1 MGWAAHAAR
10 RPAADN
16 RRAVDS
22 RPPAVLTEIR
32 SLLDLPAGAQLPSRA
47 SLEHTLTSGY
57 AYALGLERDR
67 VRLER
72 RLSALLRSVDRT
84 PPRELSEL
92 TGQLEHAEQEL
103 RDVRALLSELREQT
117 FS

>member
-1 MGWAAHAAR
+1 MGPAAHAGSRSSTDNQAALDDP
-10 RPAADN
+10 PA
-16 RRAVDS
+16 
-22 RPPAVLTEIR
+22 AVLTEIR
-32 SLLDLPAGAQLPSRA
+32 SLLDLPESELPPRA

-72 RLSALLRSVDRT
+72 RLQDLLGSAEALTGEMSALSEQLADAE
-84 PPRELSEL
+84 REL
-92 TGQLEHAEQEL
+92 A
-103 RDVRALLSELREQT
+103 DVRALLSELREQT

>member
-1 MGWAAHAAR
+1 VR
-10 RPAADN
+10 D
-16 RRAVDS
+16 
-22 RPPAVLTEIR
+22 RPPEVLTEIR
-32 SLLDLPAGAQLPSRA
+32 SLLDLPAGADLPSRD

-72 RLSALLRSVDRT
+72 RLHDLLRSAEALTGEMTDLSAKLAYAE
-84 PPRELSEL
+84 REL
-92 TGQLEHAEQEL
+92 A
-103 RDVRALLSELREQT
+103 DVRALLSELREQT

>member
-1 MGWAAHAAR
+1 M
-10 RPAADN
+10 
-16 RRAVDS
+16 AVDE
-22 RPPAVLTEIR
+22 RLPAVLTEIR
-32 SLLDLPAGAQLPSRA
+32 SLLELPVGAELPSRA

-72 RLSALLRSVDRT
+72 RLSELLRSVEEA
-84 PPRELSEL
+84 PSGEVSQLSGQLAYAEREL
-92 TGQLEHAEQEL
+92 A
-103 RDVRALLSELREQT
+103 DVRALLSELREQT

>member
-1 MGWAAHAAR
+1 MDER
-10 RPAADN
+10 L
-16 RRAVDS
+16 
-22 RPPAVLTEIR
+22 PAVLTEIR
-32 SLLDLPAGAQLPSRA
+32 SLLELPAGAELPSRA

-72 RLSALLRSVDRT
+72 RLHAALRSVGEASSGELSQLTEQLADAE
-84 PPRELSEL
+84 REL
-92 TGQLEHAEQEL
+92 A
-103 RDVRALLSELREQT
+103 DVRALLSELREQT

>member
-1 MGWAAHAAR
+1 MDDR
-10 RPAADN
+10 L
-16 RRAVDS
+16 
-22 RPPAVLTEIR
+22 PAVLTEIR

-72 RLSALLRSVDRT
+72 RLSALLRSAGEA
-84 PPRELSEL
+84 PSGELSEL
-92 TGQLEHAEQEL
+92 TGQLTYAEREL
-103 RDVRALLSELREQT
+103 ADVRALLSELREQT

>member
-1 MGWAAHAAR
+1 M
-10 RPAADN
+10 DN
-16 RRAVDS
+16 RTALDD

-32 SLLDLPAGAQLPSRA
+32 SLLELPAAELPPRET
-47 SLEHTLTSGY
+47 LEHTLTSGY

-72 RLSALLRSVDRT
+72 RLQDLLGSAEAMAGEMSALSGQLAEAE
-84 PPRELSEL
+84 REL
-92 TGQLEHAEQEL
+92 A
-103 RDVRALLSELREQT
+103 DVRALLSELREQT